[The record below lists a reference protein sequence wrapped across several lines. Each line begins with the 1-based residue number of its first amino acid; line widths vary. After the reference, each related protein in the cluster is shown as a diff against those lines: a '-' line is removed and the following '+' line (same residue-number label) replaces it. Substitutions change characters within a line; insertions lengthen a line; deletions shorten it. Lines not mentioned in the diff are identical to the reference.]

1 MVSISFDPNQCDW
14 GLRVWNVWG
23 LSQYASSRLGLELKR
38 VLGLYPKYD
47 LFKDLLLHYTNE
59 ASDCLVSPLGIA
71 ERRVRVYSSL
81 ALL

>member
-1 MVSISFDPNQCDW
+1 M
-14 GLRVWNVWG
+14 WNVWG
-23 LSQYASSRLGLELKR
+23 LFEHTSSSLGLELKR
-38 VLGLYPKYD
+38 LLGLYLKYD
-47 LFKDLLLHYTNE
+47 LFKDLLLDYTNE